1 MEKTK
6 DQGLGQGS
14 LVLIWEWQV
23 EAQGD
28 KSSNISRSYLSAGF
42 AINTPYSSKTNP
54 LLLTWM
60 GEEEIEKLS
69 KKNIFHLR
77 LIKRGPE
84 SYFYPPPQK
93 QGHMRSVEAA
103 ALPIIWIGQES
114 LLHMRFYQRIYAVLM
129 ELCWAR
135 TDPKVVLDWVRDVV
149 NPITI
154 WRIIYALWRL
164 KTIVMLM
171 LRFFCRRVY
180 MLIGRVQKVILPSKM
195 NIK

>member
-1 MEKTK
+1 MDCGQTCDGLYRFAFCLVNFGTK
-6 DQGLGQGS
+6 STLA
-14 LVLIWEWQV
+14 V
-23 EAQGD
+23 
-28 KSSNISRSYLSAGF
+28 
-42 AINTPYSSKTNP
+42 
-54 LLLTWM
+54 
-60 GEEEIEKLS
+60 KLS
-69 KKNIFHLR
+69 VSAIIYLR
-77 LIKRGPE
+77 WT
-84 SYFYPPPQK
+84 
-93 QGHMRSVEAA
+93 AT
-103 ALPIIWIGQES
+103 
-114 LLHMRFYQRIYAVLM
+114 LHMCFYQRIYAVLM

-180 MLIGRVQKVILPSKM
+180 MLIGRVQKVILPSKI